1 MKKLTLFTVITLW
14 ASFAISNPIV
24 TPYIQI
30 NELYFEDGEWTIEL
44 FYDAA
49 NQEDYPIVSILLSTI
64 SGETELMDFEIS
76 GETGLIIVQ
85 NNGSLST
92 PLIINPEGDVV
103 TVTWGIY
110 FNGSIYF
117 DANEMIFGGLPNAS
131 ITKPRPGQSI
141 SRFAGFYSK
150 DNSPTLGQVNDTT
163 GAMGTLA
170 GIIYDINLQP
180 VPEQTF
186 MLIYWFTT
194 LTSGN
199 FSTRVFSH
207 NYTISSIFHK
217 ISQSSYEWLDTEIN
231 YIMEPDSVVNYNI
244 YLLDNLTVGIAEP
257 TGGNTGIFRF
267 YPNPASC
274 DLTIHYK
281 VNLSGNIHDLTI
293 EIKTISSLQ
302 VCTSPVSQSE
312 GIINLPE
319 QISPGV
325 YLVNLLS
332 GSKVLASGRLVQ
344 QVKNTIM
351 REVPVEKKSNS
362 YFLS

>member
-1 MKKLTLFTVITLW
+1 MKKLLLFTVITLW

-30 NELYFEDGEWTIEL
+30 NELYFEEGEWTIEL
-44 FYDAA
+44 LYDAA
-49 NQEDYPIVSILLSTI
+49 NQEDYPIVSILLSTS
-64 SGETELMDFEIS
+64 SGETELIEFEIS
-76 GETGLIIVQ
+76 GETGFIIVQ

-92 PLIINPEGDVV
+92 PLTINPEGDVV

-131 ITKPRPGQSI
+131 IIKPRPGQSI

-170 GIIYDINLQP
+170 GIVYDINLQP
-180 VPEQTF
+180 VPDQTF
-186 MLIYWFTT
+186 LLPYWFI
-194 LTSGN
+194 TSASGD

-207 NYTISSIFHK
+207 NHNISSILHK
-217 ISQSSYEWLDTEIN
+217 ISQSSYEWLDAEIN
-231 YIMEPDSVVNYNI
+231 FIMEPDSVVNYDI

-257 TGGNTGIFRF
+257 IVGNAGIFRF
-267 YPNPASC
+267 YPNPARGN
-274 DLTIHYK
+274 LAIRYEI
-281 VNLSGNIHDLTI
+281 NLSGNFHDLTI
-293 EIKTISSLQ
+293 EIKTITSLQ
-302 VCTSPVSQSE
+302 VYTSPVSKAE

-332 GSKVLASGRLVQ
+332 GSKVLASGRL
-344 QVKNTIM
+344 IIS
-351 REVPVEKKSNS
+351 R
-362 YFLS
+362 